1 MIRKPTK
8 TVIEAHKAE
17 CEEDLNVERTVLSA
31 ERTLLAW
38 IRTAITMIAFGLTL
52 TQVLTMLAASGNKLG
67 AHPKV
72 PINLGLALT
81 ALGLFALVGASAQHW
96 ILLRQLTKGH
106 VRRAWSFALS
116 VAMLLALVTTLALL
130 GILFDLGPF

>member
-8 TVIEAHKAE
+8 MMIEAKKAE
-17 CEEDLNVERTVLSA
+17 GEEDLSVERTVLAA

-38 IRTAITMIAFGLTL
+38 IRTSITMIGFGLTL
-52 TQVLTMLAASGNKLG
+52 LQVLMVLVASGDISD
-67 AHPKV
+67 AHSKAPV
-72 PINLGLALT
+72 NLGLALT
-81 ALGLFALVGASAQHW
+81 ALGLFALVGASVQHW
-96 ILLRQLTKGH
+96 MMLRQLSRAR
-106 VRRAWSFALS
+106 VRRPWSFALS